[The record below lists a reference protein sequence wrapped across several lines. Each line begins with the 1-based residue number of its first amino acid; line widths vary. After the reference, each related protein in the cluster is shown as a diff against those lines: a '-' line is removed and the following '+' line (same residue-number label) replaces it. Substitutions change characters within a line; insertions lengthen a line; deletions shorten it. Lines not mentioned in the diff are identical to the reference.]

1 MKDKVVVSLSTIPPR
16 FTEIGS
22 TLKRLLAQNRPAD
35 EIHLYIPKQYRRF
48 PEHAFC
54 LPDVPEGVSVKV
66 TDLDLGPATK
76 VLPCARAH
84 WGTATRIVYCDDDR
98 LPTRDWLSTLLEAS
112 ETRPAD
118 VIVSSADP
126 LEGYGLP
133 QPKNQR
139 QPRAQTLSRRHDL
152 RYYAARL
159 KQFGLTALGK
169 PPLAKPARHRYR
181 SSGYVDFA
189 HGLGGVSIRPEFLD
203 QDDFNIPEVIWAV
216 DDIWLSGAFERKGI
230 GIWAE
235 KTVPLPPA
243 GDAARKSSLAES
255 VIEDHDRRAAD
266 LACIT
271 YMQKRYGI
279 WTDAET

>member
-1 MKDKVVVSLSTIPPR
+1 M
-16 FTEIGS
+16 
-22 TLKRLLAQNRPAD
+22 
-35 EIHLYIPKQYRRF
+35 
-48 PEHAFC
+48 
-54 LPDVPEGVSVKV
+54 
-66 TDLDLGPATK
+66 
-76 VLPCARAH
+76 
-84 WGTATRIVYCDDDR
+84 
-98 LPTRDWLSTLLEAS
+98 
-112 ETRPAD
+112 
-118 VIVSSADP
+118 
-126 LEGYGLP
+126 
-133 QPKNQR
+133 
-139 QPRAQTLSRRHDL
+139 
-152 RYYAARL
+152 
-159 KQFGLTALGK
+159 GK